1 MKALVWHHRYKMQC
15 DTVPDPTIL
24 APNDMIVKV
33 TSTAICGSDLH
44 IYDGYAP
51 EMESGDILGH
61 EFMGEVVEL
70 GSGVKK
76 HKIGDRVVVP
86 FVIACG
92 HCFYCERQQMSC
104 CENTNPDA
112 PKQAKL
118 MGHGTAGLYGYTHL
132 LGGYSG
138 GQAEYVRVVEA
149 DSGPTKIPDGIPDET
164 ALFLSDIFPTGWMA
178 AKNCDIKPGDTVAIW
193 GCGPVGQ
200 MCIQSAWLQGAGQV
214 IAFDY
219 VPERLALAKNVG
231 KAQVFNFLECDV
243 YEELNKLTKNRG
255 PDAVIDAVGAEAH
268 GMGSADAM
276 VDAVKTA
283 TGLGTDRP
291 HVWREIIKC
300 VRPGGMV
307 SVPGVY
313 FGYGDK
319 IPIGSIVGKGL
330 TIRSG
335 QTHVQKY
342 MDELLGL
349 IVDGRI
355 DPSFIITH
363 RGTLEQGPEFYDTFK
378 DKKDGCIKVVMHPH
392 G

>member
-15 DTVPDPTIL
+15 DTVPDPEIL
-24 APNDMIVKV
+24 LPNDMIVKV

-44 IYDGYAP
+44 LYDGFAP
-51 EMESGDILGH
+51 EVEKGDILGH
-61 EFMGEVVEL
+61 EFMGEVVDV
-70 GSGVKK
+70 GKGVTK
-76 HKIGDRVVVP
+76 HKVGDRVVVP

-92 HCFYCERQQMSC
+92 HCFYCQRQQTSC

-112 PKQAKL
+112 PEQAKL

-149 DSGPTKIPDGIPDET
+149 DFGPTKVPDGIPDEK

-178 AKNCDIKPGDTVAIW
+178 AKNCCIEPGDTVAIW

-214 IAFDY
+214 IAFDHI
-219 VPERLALAKNVG
+219 PERLQMAKNIG
-231 KAQVFNFLECDV
+231 NATVFNFLEVDV
-243 YEELNKLTKNRG
+243 LDELNKLTKNRG

-276 VDAVKTA
+276 LDKAKTA

-291 HVWREIIKC
+291 HVLREVIKC
-300 VRPGGMV
+300 VRPGGNV

-319 IPIGSIVGKGL
+319 IPIGSIVNKGL

-342 MDELLGL
+342 MDELLQM
-349 IVDGRI
+349 IVEGKI
-355 DPSFIITH
+355 DPSFVITH
-363 RGTLEQGPEFYDTFK
+363 RGTLEQGPDFYDMFK
-378 DKKDGCIKVVMHPH
+378 NKKDGCIKVVMHPH